1 MTDKKHP
8 CGIWAAA
15 LTALEDNGALD
26 VKPTVW
32 HWRWLLEAGGCAGV
46 VPFGTTGEGPS
57 LSGAERVRALEAALA
72 DGIDTQRLWPG
83 TGGASLDETI
93 ELTRRVRSLGFPGA
107 LILPPFFYPSDDEG
121 LAKWY
126 GAVFESLDADGG
138 GGDFG
143 VLLYNIPKLSRSRI
157 TLPLVS
163 SVLERFPHRLVGV
176 KDSDGEWDHLS
187 ALTRDFPDLGIM
199 CGDERLLLRHAR
211 NGGAGGILAR
221 ACIAGDVM
229 SEMFAAGADGGDSDG
244 DGAAEES
251 HDFLVKLR
259 EAIAPYG
266 TIPALKH
273 LAGRQSGAAG
283 DWHPR
288 APLLPLAAERGEAL
302 RRDIAALGARGEALL
317 ARFGGL

>member
-8 CGIWAAA
+8 RGIWPAA
-15 LTALEDNGALD
+15 LTAFNAAGALD
-26 VKPTVW
+26 TEASVR
-32 HWRWLLEAGGCAGV
+32 HWRELLESGGVAGV

-72 DGIDTQRLWPG
+72 AGIDAQRLLPG
-83 TGGASLDETI
+83 TGAASLDETT
-93 ELTRRVRSLGFPGA
+93 ELTRRVRALGFPGA

-138 GGDFG
+138 DDDFG

-244 DGAAEES
+244 DGGAEES

-302 RRDIAALGARGEALL
+302 RRDIAALGTRGEALL